1 MATFSQFKS
10 KYITERRSKNIGDE
24 GTKNIVKKLLGKDA
38 IPDDG
43 GKRGQARI
51 ERELGLNKPNNT
63 VKNDKLIQDIN
74 KRKSADLTRADA
86 INRSLGTSGSTEG
99 AGGANTG
106 TKPKFS
112 SGAQGTSPSG
122 SPEMGGESKKFVQ
135 NRRKRFQTRVLEP
148 KTKNVVKPD
157 KFSDVVKRFQGSTSN
172 TSNVGVS
179 DQIKKIQQDY
189 LNKLKDQKPKVN
201 VNQTPTTNPSLPN
214 FTKQKTNFSG
224 RIGNVTN
231 ITKNKG
237 PQIPDF
243 MKKNPIKDLST
254 KREIQR
260 IFDRDRLN
268 RGLKNLDTSDFDTQ
282 KLSKRAFKDFR
293 KDSAVS
299 SIKTKVAKSPRLAK
313 ALKLGGPVL
322 GAVDSAITF
331 RNTYKQSQAQGDT
344 KRRSLGKAAS
354 KVAGGLIGGALGAA
368 GGTAVAPGAGTYV
381 GGVGGYVAG
390 QAAGEKLFDTL
401 TTSKGRKQIAKSF
414 KNFRNRAMKP
424 VGS

>member
-43 GKRGQARI
+43 GKAGQARI
-51 ERELGLNKPNNT
+51 EKELGLNK
-63 VKNDKLIQDIN
+63 QN
-74 KRKSADLTRADA
+74 KTSTQ
-86 INRSLGTSGSTEG
+86 NRFFTDQPDSKTLRTTPTGDEG
-99 AGGANTG
+99 QF
-106 TKPKFS
+106 KKQPKKFS
-112 SGAQGTSPSG
+112 SGAKGTTPSG
-122 SPEMGGESKKFVQ
+122 SPEMGGESKKFVK
-135 NRRKRFQTRVLEP
+135 NRRTPLKTKVLKP
-148 KTKNVVKPD
+148 QTKNVVKPD
-157 KFSDVVKRFQGSTSN
+157 KFSDVVKKFQGSTSN
-172 TSNVGVS
+172 TSNVVVS
-179 DQIKKIQQDY
+179 DKIKQIQQDY

-224 RIGNVTN
+224 KLGNVTN

-237 PQIPDF
+237 AQLPNF
-243 MKKNPIKDLST
+243 KSGNPIKDTSY
-254 KREIQR
+254 KKEIAR
-260 IFDRDRLN
+260 LANRDKATRA
-268 RGLKNLDTSDFDTQ
+268 LKNIDTSAFDNQ
-282 KLSKRAFKDFR
+282 KLSKRAYQDFR
-293 KDSAVS
+293 KDAGLS
-299 SIKTKVAKSPRLAK
+299 SIKTKVAKSPKLAK
-313 ALKLGGPVL
+313 ALKIGGPVL

>member
-51 ERELGLNKPNNT
+51 ERELGLNEPNKT
-63 VKNDKLIQDIN
+63 VKKDKLLQDIN

-86 INRSLGTSGSTEG
+86 INRSMGTSGSTEG

-135 NRRKRFQTRVLEP
+135 NRRKRFQTRVLKP

-157 KFSDVVKRFQGSTSN
+157 KFSDVVKKVQGSKSN
-172 TSNVGVS
+172 TSALNIS
-179 DQIKKIQQDY
+179 DRIKNIQQDY
-189 LNKLKDQKPKVN
+189 LSKLKDQKPKVN
-201 VNQTPTTNPSLPN
+201 VNQTPKTNVDLPN

-237 PQIPDF
+237 AQLPNFGTKTPIKDTSISKEIARLANRDAANRALKNIDTSAF
-243 MKKNPIKDLST
+243 DDLGTKKNP
-254 KREIQR
+254 
-260 IFDRDRLN
+260 
-268 RGLKNLDTSDFDTQ
+268 
-282 KLSKRAFKDFR
+282 LSKKAFTQFKKDI
-293 KDSAVS
+293 VS
-299 SIKTKVAKSPRLAK
+299 KAPVKK
-313 ALKLGGPVL
+313 ALKIGGPVL
-322 GAVDSAITF
+322 AVAGSALDF
-331 RNTYKQSQAQGDT
+331 RDTYKRSQAQGDT
-344 KRRSLGKAAS
+344 KARSLGKGLS
-354 KVAGGLIGGALGAA
+354 RVAGGLIGGALGATA
-368 GGTAVAPGAGTYV
+368 GSAVAPGAGTYI
-381 GGVGGYVAG
+381 GGYGGYVAG
-390 QAAGEKLFDTL
+390 QELGQKAFDTL
-401 TTSKGRKQIAKSF
+401 TTRKGRKQLAKSF

-424 VGS
+424 IGS